1 MAVVWFL
8 RSELTVIQTLEKL
21 LGSQSLASAVGT
33 AYTLRSASVMSLS
46 LLALWLLSPLGGQS
60 SLRLFHETNSIESE
74 PGTVYYADHE
84 APLALSSLPNW
95 FTIVPAILSAS
106 LASSAKAKG
115 RPVDLWNHPKI
126 PRLGALEQEALV
138 HPNSTG
144 DWIHVNQNSNKTY
157 SSFTGINVQGLR
169 SDGTSEFQVKSNY
182 LRLECSKYT
191 SGTNE
196 EVHDFLKNSTTL
208 SIYPSFE
215 TLDYSDPPKTSSEDY
230 FDITS
235 FFIRSAW
242 DTKPDDN
249 LGDTANMSDRIEFF
263 NGQPISYL
271 YGANFNTGSVERMS
285 QIYKCTPRLVTV
297 GAQVECHSEA
307 CAVTRLRPA
316 MRGKDEQLGSHC
328 TVSNRQNQ
336 ACLTT
341 ATWALETFFSQLTI
355 ALGSDFVST
364 NTNPFDDWIA
374 GSIETYRTTTHDY
387 ARNLSSIS
395 DEMISDRLTII
406 LNTYFQAGSWGPQ
419 ITRAGLLDT
428 PVYPYVG
435 PDFAPE
441 RWLSTTN
448 ATFSR
453 QVPVYKADVGWIV
466 TLLSI
471 TVVLLLLSVLNVV
484 VSFATIAPDLFYYA
498 SSLARENPYVNTPDR
513 GTGLSGAERSRLL
526 KGMKVQVADVSPD
539 SQVGYVVLKSV
550 DTGEGFQVGRLRK
563 DRMYW

>member
-1 MAVVWFL
+1 MYGRWVIPEE
-8 RSELTVIQTLEKL
+8 RLTVIQTLEKL
-21 LGSQSLASAVGT
+21 LGSQSLVSAVGT
-33 AYTLRSASVMSLS
+33 AYTLRSTSVISLS

-60 SLRLFHETNSIESE
+60 SLRLLHETNSIESE

-84 APLALSSLPNW
+84 APLALNSLPNW

-106 LASSAKAKG
+106 LASSAKAK
-115 RPVDLWNHPKI
+115 
-126 PRLGALEQEALV
+126 V
-138 HPNSTG
+138 HSNFTG
-144 DWIHVNQNSNKTY
+144 DWIQVDQNSDLTY

-169 SDGTSEFQVKSNY
+169 SDGTSEFQIKSNY
-182 LRLECSKYT
+182 LRLACSKYT
-191 SGTNE
+191 GGTNE
-196 EVHDFLKNSTTL
+196 EVHDFRTNSTAL

-215 TLDYSDPPKTSSEDY
+215 TLGYSDPQKTTSEDY
-230 FDITS
+230 FDVTS
-235 FFIRSAW
+235 FFIRFAW

-249 LGDTANMSDRIEFF
+249 FGDTANMSDRIEFF
-263 NGQPISYL
+263 NGHPISYL
-271 YGANFNTGSVERMS
+271 YGANFNLGSIERTF
-285 QIYKCTPRLVTV
+285 QVYKCTPRLVTV
-297 GAQVECHSEA
+297 DAQVECHSEA
-307 CAVTRLRPA
+307 CTGTELRPA
-316 MRGKDEQLGSHC
+316 MRERDEQLGSHC
-328 TVSNRQNQ
+328 TVSTRQNQ

-341 ATWALETFFSQLTI
+341 ATWALETFFNQLTT
-355 ALGSDFVST
+355 ALGDTFAST
-364 NTNPFDDWIA
+364 NMNPFDDWIA
-374 GSIETYRTTTHDY
+374 GSNETYRTTTHDY

-395 DEMISDRLTII
+395 DEMISDRLTVI

-428 PVYPYVG
+428 PVYPYIG

-453 QVPVYKADVGWIV
+453 QVPVYKADVGWIL

-498 SSLARENPYVNTPDR
+498 SSLARENPYVNTPDG
-513 GTGLSGAERSRLL
+513 GTGLGGAERSRLL
-526 KGMKVQVADVSPD
+526 KEMKVQIADVSPD

-550 DTGEGFQVGRLRK
+550 DTGEGFQLGRLRK